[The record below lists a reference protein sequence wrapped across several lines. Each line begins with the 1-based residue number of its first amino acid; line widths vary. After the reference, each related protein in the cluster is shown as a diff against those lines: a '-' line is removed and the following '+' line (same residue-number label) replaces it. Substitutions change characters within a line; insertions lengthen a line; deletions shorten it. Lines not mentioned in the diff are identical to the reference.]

1 MGLTALNSAL
11 SGLAISQAQID
22 IISANVSNAGTEG
35 YTRKILPQSAIM
47 VNGQAIG
54 VEAETITR
62 VVDMNI
68 SQTLWTQISTVA
80 LNDVQAHYLDQIG
93 QFHGPPDKELS
104 VAAEISALQDAFA
117 LLSDNPTDQFV
128 QAKTVDA
135 AVDTATKINNFS
147 DLITQLRNDVENE
160 IADTVRQI
168 NDYLNQIASANT
180 EIQRS
185 TNLGQTIANAE
196 DVRDQSVKELSSL
209 LEISFFTRGDGVMV
223 VQTDEGVELA
233 ATTAKTLTFDQQGVS
248 ALSHYPDSLEGVHV
262 GDPDTDPNAI
272 EITDGSLSGRL
283 EGLLILRDETFPK
296 QMAQLDELAYQLAAR
311 FDAQG
316 ITLFTDQDGLIPAGN
331 PPNLTLVPE
340 TPVAYVGFSSQIQVN
355 VAILEDNG
363 LLQTGTNGA
372 VVQNG
377 SNEVIR
383 RILDFTFSEIDHQEA
398 VGTLDLRLDAPPLGP
413 TTLQEYLGL
422 SSENLIDTTRDL
434 TEFVDAATFI
444 AATNGDIN
452 AAANVFTITFEDAA
466 AGLGPVSIDVDI
478 DAANIVAGGNNFM
491 DDLVTYIEGTLIPA
505 LPLADQTALTDM
517 NVDFLDHD
525 PNLNPSNGG
534 LRITSNADITI
545 DATVAVNAMGAN
557 NLALLGLSEGTF
569 EATDPYFDVAV
580 GNNNFTRITIEPGE
594 TQIDLETKLRA
605 VPGLAVDIDAVTG
618 VLSIRPGEDF
628 ANPLYGGDMRL
639 ISGPYE
645 VNGATAAALAG
656 ADGISVVSALFG
668 SFNAGVP
675 PTDVSPITDVNYGV
689 AISNTDPTQL
699 PFREDFLGP
708 GANISTNIVG
718 TLSLEDYAQKMVNE
732 HTQELRLL
740 KARVD
745 DDDVFRDI
753 LNDQLLNQS
762 GVNID
767 QELSNLILVQTAY
780 GASAR
785 VLTAVDQMFQELLN
799 SV

>member
-1 MGLTALNSAL
+1 
-11 SGLAISQAQID
+11 
-22 IISANVSNAGTEG
+22 
-35 YTRKILPQSAIM
+35 
-47 VNGQAIG
+47 
-54 VEAETITR
+54 
-62 VVDMNI
+62 
-68 SQTLWTQISTVA
+68 
-80 LNDVQAHYLDQIG
+80 
-93 QFHGPPDKELS
+93 
-104 VAAEISALQDAFA
+104 
-117 LLSDNPTDQFV
+117 
-128 QAKTVDA
+128 
-135 AVDTATKINNFS
+135 
-147 DLITQLRNDVENE
+147 
-160 IADTVRQI
+160 
-168 NDYLNQIASANT
+168 
-180 EIQRS
+180 
-185 TNLGQTIANAE
+185 
-196 DVRDQSVKELSSL
+196 
-209 LEISFFTRGDGVMV
+209 
-223 VQTDEGVELA
+223 
-233 ATTAKTLTFDQQGVS
+233 
-248 ALSHYPDSLEGVHV
+248 
-262 GDPDTDPNAI
+262 
-272 EITDGSLSGRL
+272 
-283 EGLLILRDETFPK
+283 
-296 QMAQLDELAYQLAAR
+296 
-311 FDAQG
+311 
-316 ITLFTDQDGLIPAGN
+316 
-331 PPNLTLVPE
+331 
-340 TPVAYVGFSSQIQVN
+340 
-355 VAILEDNG
+355 
-363 LLQTGTNGA
+363 
-372 VVQNG
+372 
-377 SNEVIR
+377 
-383 RILDFTFSEIDHQEA
+383 
-398 VGTLDLRLDAPPLGP
+398 
-413 TTLQEYLGL
+413 
-422 SSENLIDTTRDL
+422 
-434 TEFVDAATFI
+434 
-444 AATNGDIN
+444 
-452 AAANVFTITFEDAA
+452 
-466 AGLGPVSIDVDI
+466 
-478 DAANIVAGGNNFM
+478 M